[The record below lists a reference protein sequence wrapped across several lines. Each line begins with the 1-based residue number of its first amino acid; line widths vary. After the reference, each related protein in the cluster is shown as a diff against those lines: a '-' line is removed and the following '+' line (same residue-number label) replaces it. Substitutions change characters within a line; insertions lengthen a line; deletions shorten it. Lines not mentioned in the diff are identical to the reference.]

1 MIIDCHTHIGRNEH
15 INSSAEDLLRSMDGS
30 KIDKALVFA
39 GKLNDAP
46 NDFLLKEIGP
56 HKDRLFGVAAC
67 HPDDFVTA
75 QTMDRFF
82 EFLEESQ
89 VVAVKFYLGY
99 DHWYPDNEN
108 IKRVLSILQQEELP
122 AIFHTGDCLA
132 SIQHAKLKYAHPLG
146 IDDIA
151 VDFPNLKIVMA
162 HMAYPW
168 QREAAEVCYKN
179 KNVYADMS
187 GFVYGDF
194 NAKEIRHF
202 HKVVEEFTTIA
213 GGTDKL
219 LFGTDFPISNQKS
232 YMDTVSDMIGMK
244 AVSENLH
251 KVFNLR

>member
-1 MIIDCHTHIGRNEH
+1 MIIDSHTHIGRNEH
-15 INSSAEDLLRSMDGS
+15 INSSAEDLLRSMDSCG
-30 KIDKALVFA
+30 IDKALVFA

-46 NDFLLKEIGP
+46 NEYMLEQIKP

-67 HPDDFVTA
+67 HPAD
-75 QTMDRFF
+75 MDWQAAADQLF
-82 EFLEESQ
+82 ELIDNRQ

-99 DHWYPDNEN
+99 DHWYPDDRK
-108 IKRVLSILQQEELP
+108 IRTVLQSLQMQNMP

-132 SIQHAKLKYAHPLG
+132 SIQNAKLKYAHPLG
-146 IDDIA
+146 IDEVA
-151 VDFPNLKIVMA
+151 VDYPDLKIVMA

-194 NAKEIRHF
+194 NAKEVRHF

-232 YMDTVSDMIGMK
+232 YIDTVSDMIGMK
-244 AVSENLH
+244 AVSENIH

>member
-1 MIIDCHTHIGRNEH
+1 MIIDSHTHIGRNEH
-15 INSSAEDLLRSMDGS
+15 INSSAEDLLRSMDSCG
-30 KIDKALVFA
+30 IDNALVFA

-46 NDFLLKEIGP
+46 NEYLLEQILP

-67 HPDDFVTA
+67 HPSDFVTDRA
-75 QTMDRFF
+75 MDEFF
-82 EFLEESQ
+82 DVLDEKQ
-89 VVAVKFYLGY
+89 IVAVKFYLGY
-99 DHWYPDNEN
+99 DHWYPDDVN
-108 IKRVLSILQQEELP
+108 IKRVLRVLELNEIP

-146 IDDIA
+146 IDDVA
-151 VDFPNLKIVMA
+151 VDYPDLKIVMA

-194 NAKEIRHF
+194 NAKEVRHF

-232 YMDTVSDMIGMK
+232 YIDTVADMIGMK
-244 AVSENLH
+244 AVSENIH

>member
-1 MIIDCHTHIGRNEH
+1 MIIDSHTHIGRNEH
-15 INSSAEDLLRSMDGS
+15 INSSAEDLLRSMDKSGV
-30 KIDKALVFA
+30 DKALVFA
-39 GKLNDAP
+39 GKLNGVDNEYLLQQIKPHQDRLLGVGACHP
-46 NDFLLKEIGP
+46 NDFGWHHNTDE
-56 HKDRLFGVAAC
+56 LFNI
-67 HPDDFVTA
+67 
-75 QTMDRFF
+75 
-82 EFLEESQ
+82 LETRQ
-89 VVAVKFYLGY
+89 VVAIKFYLGY
-99 DHWYPDNEN
+99 DHWYPDDQN
-108 IKRVLSILQQEELP
+108 IKHVLNILQEQNMP

-132 SIQHAKLKYAHPLG
+132 SIQNAKLKYAHPLG

-151 VDFPNLKIVMA
+151 VDFPNLKIIMA

-194 NAKEIRHF
+194 NAKDVRHF

-219 LFGTDFPISNQKS
+219 LFGTDFPISNQQS
-232 YMDTVSDMIGMK
+232 YIETVSDMIGMK
-244 AVSENLH
+244 AVSDNIN